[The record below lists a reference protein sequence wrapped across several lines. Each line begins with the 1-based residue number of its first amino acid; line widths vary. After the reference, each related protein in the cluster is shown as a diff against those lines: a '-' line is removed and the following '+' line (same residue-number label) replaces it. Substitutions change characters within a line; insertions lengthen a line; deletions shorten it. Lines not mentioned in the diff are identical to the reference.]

1 MYFGSVR
8 FFKNLILLVVIIL
21 IVTPTVL
28 AVRWGFALRA
38 QRQENQQLTQT
49 LEQQAQQ
56 YREELDHLARLED
69 AMEVALTEELQ
80 QEAQPPAVESDA
92 IAYQQ
97 LYPDF
102 YAPQEL
108 NASTYQEGVIYLTF
122 DDGPSDRTPEVL
134 EILREKNVKAT
145 FFVVGQTDEEHLQY
159 MRDIVADGH
168 AIGMHTYSH
177 QYKTMYTSVEGFLAD
192 MYEIFT
198 QIRDTTGVTPTVFR
212 FAGGSVN
219 AYNHTI
225 YQEIIAE
232 MLRRGF
238 VPHDWNLA
246 SADAAATPV
255 PAATIVANVVNAAA
269 SRPRGVVLM
278 HDSQYKYTTV
288 EALPSMI
295 DQLLEMGFTLDRLSA
310 DTQPILFSYPD

>member
-28 AVRWGFALRA
+28 AVRWRFALRA

-56 YREELDHLARLED
+56 YREDLDHLARLED

-145 FFVVGQTDEEHLQY
+145 FFVVGQTDEEHLQ
-159 MRDIVADGH
+159 
-168 AIGMHTYSH
+168 
-177 QYKTMYTSVEGFLAD
+177 
-192 MYEIFT
+192 
-198 QIRDTTGVTPTVFR
+198 
-212 FAGGSVN
+212 
-219 AYNHTI
+219 
-225 YQEIIAE
+225 
-232 MLRRGF
+232 
-238 VPHDWNLA
+238 
-246 SADAAATPV
+246 
-255 PAATIVANVVNAAA
+255 
-269 SRPRGVVLM
+269 
-278 HDSQYKYTTV
+278 
-288 EALPSMI
+288 
-295 DQLLEMGFTLDRLSA
+295 
-310 DTQPILFSYPD
+310 